1 MFVVI
6 RVGMI
11 LWELNTCKKPFDGL
25 SRDTFY
31 EQVVHGGERP
41 PINKKWPDNLSSLIS
56 DCWGEKPADR
66 PTFEEVVKRL
76 DVMLANEKGA
86 GTKMK
91 NPLGRLSGMIDRHS
105 TWF

>member
-1 MFVVI
+1 
-6 RVGMI
+6 MI

-31 EQVVHGGERP
+31 ERVVHGGERP
-41 PINKKWPDNLSSLIS
+41 HISKKWPEELSSLIS
-56 DCWGEKPADR
+56 ECWAEKPEDR
-66 PTFEEVVKRL
+66 PAFDQIVKSL
-76 DVMLANEKGA
+76 DVMLAKEKGG
-86 GTKMK
+86 GTRAK